1 MLRMMTLSLLALSAA
16 CAAQARTEAAPAP
29 APAPA
34 ARIEAQ
40 APAAA
45 ACDIRETRTSQGLRL
60 EAVVHARTA
69 LRADYGFSVEAK
81 GSGGTSNVTQGGP
94 FEAAAGVSTT
104 VGAVDISRG
113 RYRATLTV
121 RDADGEICRLE
132 RRS

>member
-16 CAAQARTEAAPAP
+16 CAAQARTEAAP

>member
-29 APAPA
+29 APA

-40 APAAA
+40 APASA

-69 LRADYGFSVEAK
+69 LRAEYGFSVEAK